1 MTERKK
7 RIIALSLASTMLIA
21 LTGCKKQKEYNVATK
36 KATIEKNI
44 DNYYVVVLSTN
55 DQYKVF
61 LTNNIEEKYISID
74 DNEIIVVKNKDNTN
88 VSELGSVSG
97 VYPFCLYFSD
107 YQKGKCYSEEKIN
120 QVFDMIEDNYET
132 RNKKLTLN

>member
-7 RIIALSLASTMLIA
+7 KIIALTLASTMLIS
-21 LTGCKKQKEYNVATK
+21 LTGCKKQKEYNIATK
-36 KATIEKNI
+36 ETTIEKNI
-44 DNYYVVVLSTN
+44 DNYYVVVLSAN

-74 DNEIIVVKNKDNTN
+74 NNEIIVSKREDNTN

-107 YQKGKCYSEEKIN
+107 YQKEKCYSEEEIN
-120 QVFDMIEDNYET
+120 KVFNMIVDNYET
-132 RNKKLTLN
+132 RNKKLTLK